1 MFKKILL
8 AIDGSEESKKAEDY
22 AVELA
27 KAMNGSITAINVVE
41 ISSAIASAGSDV
53 FYPQAL
59 GDAMALDIMKENSE
73 SLLNEFKEKQKNKGI
88 EITTISAMGHVWN
101 EVIEESERGNYS
113 LIVLGSKGLSGITR
127 MLIGSVAENV
137 ARHSKCPVLIVK

>member
-8 AIDGSEESKKAEDY
+8 AIDGSVESKKAEGY
-22 AVELA
+22 AIELA

-41 ISSAIASAGSDV
+41 LSSAIAGAGGDV

-59 GDAMALDIMKENSE
+59 GDVLALEDIKKNSE
-73 SLLNEFKEKQKNKGI
+73 NLLREFREKPENKGI
-88 EITTISAMGHVWN
+88 EITTISTIGHVWS
-101 EVIEESERGNYS
+101 EIIEESERGNYGM
-113 LIVLGSKGLSGITR
+113 IVLGSKGLSGITR